1 MCKKKTMCKKDS
13 INMLSI
19 LVDNVYFLDICKKLQ
34 QEFGLKVSEATVQKA
49 KKKLGWIKSGPEIL
63 SFGKREKQNS

>member
-1 MCKKKTMCKKDS
+1 M
-13 INMLSI
+13 
-19 LVDNVYFLDICKKLQ
+19 VDNVYFLDIFKKLQ